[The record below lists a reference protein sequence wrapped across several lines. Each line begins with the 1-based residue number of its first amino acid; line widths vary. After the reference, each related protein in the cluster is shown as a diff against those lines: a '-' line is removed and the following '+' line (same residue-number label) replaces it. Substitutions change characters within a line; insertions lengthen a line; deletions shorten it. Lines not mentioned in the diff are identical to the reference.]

1 MIWIPFSFRQVIPVF
16 QQAIPLKQ
24 RKTCRFGTGFT
35 CRFISGIGCWNQNGL
50 GCRFKADFTS
60 QFTSAAFTE
69 ILIAN
74 NIQISMDG
82 KGRASDNI
90 IIERFFQ
97 SLKYENV
104 YRYEY
109 KSLPDLKLGIAR
121 YLTQYNHFR
130 IHESLGYKTPAS
142 VYGILAKELAINNIL
157 VYTKRNQ
164 LLKKAV

>member
-1 MIWIPFSFRQVIPVF
+1 MTDSSYLRQNF
-16 QQAIPLKQ
+16 NTDQ
-24 RKTCRFGTGFT
+24 G
-35 CRFISGIGCWNQNGL
+35 
-50 GCRFKADFTS
+50 S
-60 QFTSAAFTE
+60 QFPSAAFTE
-69 ILIAN
+69 ILHAH